1 MHMKQSQASSWSTS
15 TISDSTY
22 RSKFVDLPRIISE
35 WSAEYFSLEDKN
47 ILDFGCGEATTALG
61 MALQKAPR
69 RVIGVEIQDEYLRCL
84 PLAKEQLGL
93 GALPPNL
100 ELIKVLPGE
109 MHSQTDRF
117 DLIYS
122 WSVFEHVEQ
131 PFIQPILE
139 SLRAMLKPNG
149 LLFLQIA
156 PLYYSAEGSHLKPWI
171 PEPWAHLRYQH
182 SVYKKMLEAGCPDE
196 AERKTLWSVFTTL
209 NKVTADQLVDLSK
222 RAGFEVLRDYRTQDE
237 IDLPEDLQMIFQK
250 KILSTNQVVL
260 LLRTKRG
267 NTV

>member
-1 MHMKQSQASSWSTS
+1 M
-15 TISDSTY
+15 TISKCKQWSAHSIADQTY
-22 RSKFVDLPRIISE
+22 RSKFIDLPRIISE
-35 WSAEYFSLEDKN
+35 WTSEYFSLEGKD

-69 RVIGVEIQDEYLRCL
+69 RVVGVEIQDEYLRCL

-93 GALPPNL
+93 DELPPNL
-100 ELIKVLPGE
+100 ELIKVFPGE
-109 MHSQTDRF
+109 MHSKTDRF

-139 SLRAMLKPNG
+139 ALRSMLKPSG

-209 NKVTADQLVDLSK
+209 NKVTADQLVDLSN

-237 IDLPEDLQMIFQK
+237 ITVPSDLPSIF
-250 KILSTNQVVL
+250 KIDVLSNNQVVL
-260 LLRTKRG
+260 LLKARAS
-267 NTV
+267 